1 MTTAEMTRELARMQ
15 RKVKAANVL
24 DSSAARTALA
34 AIARARYALKAR
46 NFSDAARADTY
57 AVTMTTCEYA
67 LRAMAAEVTYYTL
80 TAA

>member
-1 MTTAEMTRELARMQ
+1 MTTAEMTRELTRMQ

-34 AIARARYALKAR
+34 AIARARYAL
-46 NFSDAARADTY
+46 
-57 AVTMTTCEYA
+57 
-67 LRAMAAEVTYYTL
+67 RAMAAEVTYYTL